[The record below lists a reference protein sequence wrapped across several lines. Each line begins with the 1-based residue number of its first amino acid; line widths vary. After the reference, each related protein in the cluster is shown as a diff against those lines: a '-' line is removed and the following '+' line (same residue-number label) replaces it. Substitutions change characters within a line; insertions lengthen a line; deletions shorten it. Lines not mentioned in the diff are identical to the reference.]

1 MRRWGRINRA
11 SYWLGVAILTLIYGA
26 LFYSGGGHASVSEA
40 LVAALAV
47 PRLHDIGRSAWWA
60 GGVFIAEIVLAIAAF
75 ALLPMQAALTVMG
88 CFVLIAAA
96 LLIWLGLVPG
106 EPVANAYGEA
116 PAPGLGIA
124 RLIRPPQ

>member
-11 SYWLGVAILTLIYGA
+11 SYWLGIAILTLIYGA
-26 LFYSGGGHASVSEA
+26 LFYSGGEHASVSEA
-40 LVAALAV
+40 LVAALAI

-60 GGVFIAEIVLAIAAF
+60 GGAFIAELVTAVAAF
-75 ALLPMQAALTVMG
+75 ALLPMQTALTVMG

-96 LLIWLGLVPG
+96 LLVWLGFVPG
-106 EPVANAYGEA
+106 DPGENAYGEA

-124 RLIRPPQ
+124 RLIRQPK